1 MKILYE
7 MGYQNADWRDFFLF
21 REFHFSWYEYF
32 NLVLFFWSLRMSMDY
47 NDIWEL
53 GVVSDCCNAGV
64 YINGICAE
72 CKDHC
77 TPIEE
82 KENDEN

>member
-1 MKILYE
+1 
-7 MGYQNADWRDFFLF
+7 
-21 REFHFSWYEYF
+21 
-32 NLVLFFWSLRMSMDY
+32 MSMDY

-82 KENDEN
+82 KENDLMDKYRDVGMSPSDFM